1 MTLEDAIEQNEQ
13 WLKEHRHLGA
23 VNEFK
28 ALPLYEAIKLG
39 LEALK
44 RERDQRDHRIP
55 GWNTP
60 LPGETAE

>member
-1 MTLEDAIEQNEQ
+1 MTLEEAIEQNKQ

-28 ALPLYEAIKLG
+28 ALPPYGGIKLG
-39 LEALK
+39 AEALK
-44 RERDQRDHRIP
+44 RLHVLRLISTNEANHL
-55 GWNTP
+55 